1 MGDELVGHL
10 LAVPGYGRSARD
22 HLTPPTTEQRT
33 NSTEHD
39 SHFTEKKLYTSAIA
53 EQDTHT
59 HTHIHTHTHTDKP
72 LHPVWVAVFDAST
85 ERRAGDR
92 QIEREGARE
101 GPETTP
107 MGREVSSSSSMGV
120 NLSGS
125 SRASSYVEFATF
137 DPRAGGGRGAGRWEG
152 GREVGARWG
161 GAGLQAPPPA
171 FSAGRKVTAEMQTGG
186 SEWRERGG
194 GGGGDEQ
201 NYSAI
206 PTSGML
212 WRENT
217 RFAM

>member
-10 LAVPGYGRSARD
+10 LAVPARD
-22 HLTPPTTEQRT
+22 HLTPPSTEQRT

-39 SHFTEKKLYTSAIA
+39 SHSTEKKLYTSAIA
-53 EQDTHT
+53 AAQDTHT
-59 HTHIHTHTHTDKP
+59 HTHTLTDKP
-72 LHPVWVAVFDAST
+72 LHPVWVSAFDAST

-107 MGREVSSSSSMGV
+107 MGREVVSSSSMGV

-125 SRASSYVEFATF
+125 SQASSYVEFATF
-137 DPRAGGGRGAGRWEG
+137 DPRAGGGRGAGGWEG

-161 GAGLQAPPPA
+161 GAGFQAPPPA
-171 FSAGRKVTAEMQTGG
+171 FDAGRKVPAEMPTGG
-186 SEWRERGG
+186 SEWRGG
-194 GGGGDEQ
+194 GGGGGGGGEEK

-212 WRENT
+212 WREDM